1 MKERIVDITG
11 LVCPFAA
18 LSARK
23 EMDRLTA
30 GETVII
36 RSDCPPASTETIP
49 DIAKS
54 LGIELDSK
62 KTGSGIW
69 ELKLTRR

>member
-1 MKERIVDITG
+1 MKERIIDITG
-11 LVCPFAA
+11 QVCPFAA
-18 LSARK
+18 LSAKK
-23 EMDRLTA
+23 EMDRLKA
-30 GETVII
+30 GESIII

-54 LGIELDSK
+54 LGIEVDSK

-69 ELKLTRR
+69 ELKLTRQ

>member
-18 LSARK
+18 LSAKK
-23 EMDRLTA
+23 EIDGLKA
-30 GETVII
+30 GESVII

-49 DIAKS
+49 AIARS
-54 LGIELDSK
+54 SGIEVESK

-69 ELKLTRR
+69 ELRLSRR